1 MAELRIRKIN
11 LNKQTNNQLGLKQ
24 LIDFETIDTPNISV
38 GNTPN
43 ISDGET
49 EISDE
54 IQELNSP
61 IKEQQSPIEINITTK
76 TNKIC
81 ESFKNNMKNLEGYFN
96 ESYDKFNKRI
106 NKLETKII
114 NEKNLYDKLEHTKNN
129 YKLQYELKKDDYTV
143 EHRKLLLNQS
153 LLYLYS
159 NLVSLIKFLKIEFDN
174 SIADN
179 DTILF
184 LCSSFLVNSEL
195 FIFCSNSL
203 K

>member
-153 LLYLYS
+153 LLYLYA
-159 NLVSLIKFLKIEFDN
+159 VI
-174 SIADN
+174 SI
-179 DTILF
+179 IIF
-184 LCSSFLVNSEL
+184 FMYK
-195 FIFCSNSL
+195 FIF
-203 K
+203 